1 MAAPERLFS
10 RDFILLNLIFFV
22 ASIATAIFFQF
33 HRYLSFL
40 GIPEGWSGFIIAA
53 DAIPALILQP
63 LLGVFLNNNNA
74 RRWMFGGVTCM
85 IAALLS
91 YGFATTVTAL
101 VAVRIFQGA
110 GFACL
115 IAAMMVL
122 MVNYIPSQKSGTAF
136 GIVSTIRLLPY
147 ALIPPLMSGYFK
159 APQDFL
165 KALTYSVLPMVL
177 SLMAVLL
184 LKSPDILPGGP
195 GPRQSINKRELL
207 EDLKDRRVSIVLVIN
222 LLLYSGYTT
231 VFFFLEGYDRKM
243 GIENPGLF
251 FTIATMTM
259 IGVRVFGS
267 TLFDKINKVYLT
279 LCGMAGLVVCYAAL
293 PLTSF
298 YSFFYILAFFTGL
311 GWGIVMPVL
320 NALMF
325 EVSVPPFRGL
335 NLNLSLVMM
344 QGGFFVGPFLGGLV
358 HGWWGYNMLFYFCAS
373 LSLLSAA
380 FAWRLSHHVNE
391 GDKSGQGRSA

>member
-1 MAAPERLFS
+1 MAQSERLFS
-10 RDFILLNLIFFV
+10 RDFILLNLIFFA

-33 HRYLSFL
+33 HRYLRFL

-53 DAIPALILQP
+53 DALPAMILQP
-63 LLGVFLNNNNA
+63 LLGAFLNNNNA
-74 RRWMFGGVTCM
+74 RRWMFCGVGSM

-101 VAVRIFQGA
+101 IAVRLFQGA

-115 IAAMMVL
+115 IAAMMAL
-122 MVNYIPSQKSGTAF
+122 IVNYIPSQKSGAAF
-136 GIVSTIRLLPY
+136 GTVSTVRLLPY
-147 ALIPPLMSGYFK
+147 ALIPPLAGAYFK

-165 KALTYSVLPMVL
+165 KALTYSVLPMAL
-177 SLMAVLL
+177 SLAAVLL
-184 LKSPDILPGGP
+184 LRSPDIATGQPGP
-195 GPRQSINKRELL
+195 GQAMKMTELI

-231 VFFFLEGYDRKM
+231 VFFFLEGYCRKT

-251 FTIATMTM
+251 FAIATMTM
-259 IGVRVFGS
+259 IGVRVFGGAF
-267 TLFDKINKVYLT
+267 FDKINKAYLT
-279 LCGMAGLVVCYAAL
+279 LWSMAGLIVCYAAL

-298 YSFFYILAFFTGL
+298 YGFFYMLAFFTGL

-325 EVSVPPFRGL
+325 EVSAPRFRGL

-358 HGWWGYNMLFYFCAS
+358 HGWWGYNALFSFCAVLNLFS
-373 LSLLSAA
+373 AVLL
-380 FAWRLSHHVNE
+380 WRLAS
-391 GDKSGQGRSA
+391 SAKQQVM

>member
-1 MAAPERLFS
+1 MPAPERLFS

-22 ASIATAIFFQF
+22 ASTATAIFFQF
-33 HRYLSFL
+33 HRYLRFL
-40 GIPEGWSGFIIAA
+40 GIPEGWSGFIIAS

-63 LLGVFLNNNNA
+63 ILGVFLNNNNA
-74 RRWMFGGVTCM
+74 RRWMFGGAACM

-91 YGFATTVTAL
+91 YVFASTVTAL
-101 VAVRIFQGA
+101 VVVRIFQGT
-110 GFACL
+110 GFTCL

-122 MVNYIPSQKSGTAF
+122 VVYRIPSQKSGAAF
-136 GIVSTIRLLPY
+136 GVVSTVRLLPY
-147 ALIPPLMSGYFK
+147 ALIPPLMSGYFG
-159 APQDFL
+159 APQDFT
-165 KALTYSVLPMVL
+165 KALTYSVLPMAL
-177 SLMAVLL
+177 SLVAVLL
-184 LKSPDILPGGP
+184 LKSPDILPEES
-195 GPRQSINKRELL
+195 GPRQYINKSELI
-207 EDLKDRRVSIVLVIN
+207 ENLKNRRVFILLLVN

-279 LCGMAGLVVCYAAL
+279 LWSMAGLALCYAAL

-298 YSFFYILAFFTGL
+298 NSFFYILAFFTGL
-311 GWGIVMPVL
+311 GWGVVMPVL
-320 NALMF
+320 NALMYD
-325 EVSVPPFRGL
+325 VSAPHLRGL

-344 QGGFFVGPFLGGLV
+344 QGGFFIGPFLGGLIYR
-358 HGWWGYNMLFYFCAS
+358 WWGYSILFYFCAL
-373 LSLLSAA
+373 LSMLSAA
-380 FAWRLSHHVNE
+380 LTLGLPTLKKQIS
-391 GDKSGQGRSA
+391 QI